1 MLIPSGVT
9 SSQFRP
15 LPRRPG
21 ERKFIATSGP
31 MEGQTVTEW
40 TVRQIRA
47 QEQGFA
53 SPRQVT
59 TAYASPTW
67 RGIVE
72 RTAAEKGISLDAAA
86 ANRELN
92 EAFFKGFVEGE
103 RKGQTRDWQEAEERN
118 PAAVGYLLW
127 QEGSIT
133 AAVYYRYFASRGGIT

>member
-31 MEGQTVTEW
+31 MEGRTVTEW

-53 SPRQVT
+53 TPRQIS
-59 TAYASPTW
+59 TAYASPVW
-67 RGIVE
+67 RSIVE
-72 RTAAEKGISLDAAA
+72 KVAAHRGVSLDEAASD
-86 ANRELN
+86 RELN
-92 EAFFKGFVEGE
+92 DAFHRAFIQGE
-103 RKGQTRDWQEAEERN
+103 RKGQTRTWDEAEEHD
-118 PAAVGYLLW
+118 AQAMGYLLW

-133 AAVYYRYFASRGGIT
+133 EAVYYRYFASRGGIT